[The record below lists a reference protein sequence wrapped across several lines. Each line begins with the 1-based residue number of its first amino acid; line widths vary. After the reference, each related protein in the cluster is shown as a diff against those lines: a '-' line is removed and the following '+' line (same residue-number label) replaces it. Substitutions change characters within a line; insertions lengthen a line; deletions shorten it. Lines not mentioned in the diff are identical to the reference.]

1 MVRKVGNKVKAIL
14 CFWWFLTLSQG
25 AMAQAPSD
33 SLIFDIPTTQSW
45 QSPLQTPSSGF
56 YLSEPSF
63 LEPTIEYD
71 PESKLYS
78 VEQSNNGF
86 RLSNPTYMTFEEFTD
101 YNVNQ
106 SLQDY
111 WKEKTANPSLSN
123 EKQNKGPLSI
133 DIGGKVFDK
142 IFGNSTVDIRPQGS
156 AELIFSVKHNKT
168 ENNALPIDK
177 QSNTSFDF
185 KQKIQM
191 NVIGK
196 IGDKLQLNTN
206 YNTEAIFDFDNK
218 IKLEYEGEE
227 DEIIKKIEIGNVGLP
242 LNGTL
247 ITGSQSLLGLK
258 TQLQFG
264 RATITTIISQQK
276 SNSKVIDVE
285 GGAQTTDFDIYA
297 DQYEANKHFFLSHY
311 FKKNY
316 DQAMAK
322 LPFISSSVNITKIEV
337 WVTNKTGTVENN
349 RNILAFL
356 DLGES
361 FDDMYNTSLFSDNV
375 DFSYPDN
382 DNNTLYQQMLAEG
395 IDLRNINQVNS
406 ILGAGS
412 YPNFIGSQDYEKL
425 ERARLLSPNEYTFHP
440 QLGYV
445 SLNSAI
451 GPDEVLAVAYQ
462 YSIGNDLYQVGEFSS
477 NGPAAPSS
485 LYVKLLKISIFR
497 LNYPTGT

>member
-1 MVRKVGNKVKAIL
+1 MFLNKAIYRIL
-14 CFWWFLTLSQG
+14 ICCFVCFLMVSNSYSQ
-25 AMAQAPSD
+25 STND
-33 SLIFDIPTTQSW
+33 SLIFQLPQNNPWDNPLAFRTSGLYLK
-45 QSPLQTPSSGF
+45 SPSNIKPKF
-56 YLSEPSF
+56 EF
-63 LEPTIEYD
+63 DAEK
-71 PESKLYS
+71 KLYS
-78 VEQSNNGF
+78 LENNINRF
-86 RLSNPTYMTFEEFTD
+86 RISNPTYFSFKEYENYF
-101 YNVNQ
+101 
-106 SLQDY
+106 SKLSILDY
-111 WKEKTANPSLSN
+111 WKVKTSNPSIN
-123 EKQNKGPLSI
+123 EENTNKGPLSI
-133 DIGGKVFDK
+133 DIGGEIFDK

-177 QSNTSFDF
+177 QSNTTFDF

-247 ITGSQSLLGLK
+247 ISGSQSLLGLK

-264 RATITTIISQQK
+264 RATVTTIFSQQK

-297 DQYEANKHFFLSHY
+297 DQYETNKHFFLSHY
-311 FKKNY
+311 FKSRYN
-316 DQAMAK
+316 DAMSQ
-322 LPFISSSVNITKIEV
+322 LPFINSPVNITKIEV
-337 WVTNKTGTVENN
+337 WVTNKTGTVDDT

-361 FDDMYNTSLFSDNV
+361 QNDMFNTFLFSDIV

-382 DNNTLYQQMLAEG
+382 NNNTLYQQMLDEG
-395 IDLRNINQVNS
+395 ESLRNINQVNS
-406 ILGAGS
+406 IFNDVS
-412 YPNFIGSQDYEKL
+412 YPNFLGSQDYEKL
-425 ERARLLSPNEYTFHP
+425 ERAMY
-440 QLGYV
+440 
-445 SLNSAI
+445 
-451 GPDEVLAVAYQ
+451 
-462 YSIGNDLYQVGEFSS
+462 
-477 NGPAAPSS
+477 
-485 LYVKLLKISIFR
+485 
-497 LNYPTGT
+497 